1 VWAIRSYG
9 EWFLSPFIVHHLTMI
24 LYYTDYIQ
32 WVAPMLMDIA
42 NAVAEESSL
51 DLHISIFVTCL
62 CDTPALPAIPNST
75 VTTTRPDVYQLLGR
89 ILSPALVEDDVED
102 ESKHMVV
109 CQGGVGVCA
118 SGPESLTREAANAVA
133 KLGRVHGRRVGGIAL
148 HTEQFS
154 L

>member
-1 VWAIRSYG
+1 MQYC
-9 EWFLSPFIVHHLTMI
+9 FP
-24 LYYTDYIQ
+24 DYIQ

-42 NAVAEESSL
+42 DAAAEESSL

-75 VTTTRPDVYQLLGR
+75 VTTTRPDVYQLLAH

-102 ESKHMVV
+102 ESERKAGDKRMV

-118 SGPESLTREAANAVA
+118 SGPESLTREATNAVA
-133 KLGRVHGRRVGGIAL
+133 RLGPVHGRRVGGIAL
-148 HTEQFS
+148 HTEEFS